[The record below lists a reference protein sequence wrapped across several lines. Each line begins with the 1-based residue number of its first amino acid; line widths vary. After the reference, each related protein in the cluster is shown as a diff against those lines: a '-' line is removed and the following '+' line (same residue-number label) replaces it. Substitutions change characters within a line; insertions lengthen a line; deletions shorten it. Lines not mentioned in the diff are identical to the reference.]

1 MSGPRRLW
9 RCRLLFFPALGG
21 SGREAAGT
29 RSPLTSPVWARPTR
43 LQSDGLA
50 MRGCQEHGVSWRT
63 PQVAL
68 APRTV
73 RSPRWGA
80 SQPPVPGQASS
91 GTRVSTRPGHGP
103 SVTRYGLRTA
113 PNSVLMS
120 LIKKQ
125 TQNPVTFTGLLTGE
139 GRFWSRT
146 VFSGIRF
153 LSCLGSFAGSLSN
166 LGGGFS
172 LLRRPPSSS
181 VLRGRDEQCSNPPGC
196 NL

>member
-1 MSGPRRLW
+1 MGSRCAGIRSTVCRGAPHRWPLRRGLYGPCVGVRASLPCQDRLHQGPE
-9 RCRLLFFPALGG
+9 C
-21 SGREAAGT
+21 
-29 RSPLTSPVWARPTR
+29 
-43 LQSDGLA
+43 
-50 MRGCQEHGVSWRT
+50 
-63 PQVAL
+63 
-68 APRTV
+68 
-73 RSPRWGA
+73 
-80 SQPPVPGQASS
+80 
-91 GTRVSTRPGHGP
+91 P

-153 LSCLGSFAGSLSN
+153 LSCLGSFAGSLSH

>member
-1 MSGPRRLW
+1 MQAAFLSRTGRERARGRGDAEPPDESGLGQADAPPERRARDAW
-9 RCRLLFFPALGG
+9 ASGAPCVVPHPTGGPCAEDCTVPAL
-21 SGREAAGT
+21 
-29 RSPLTSPVWARPTR
+29 
-43 LQSDGLA
+43 
-50 MRGCQEHGVSWRT
+50 
-63 PQVAL
+63 
-68 APRTV
+68 
-73 RSPRWGA
+73 GA

-125 TQNPVTFTGLLTGE
+125 TQNPVTFTRLLTGE
-139 GRFWSRT
+139 GRFWSRA

-153 LSCLGSFAGSLSN
+153 LSCLGSFAGSLSH